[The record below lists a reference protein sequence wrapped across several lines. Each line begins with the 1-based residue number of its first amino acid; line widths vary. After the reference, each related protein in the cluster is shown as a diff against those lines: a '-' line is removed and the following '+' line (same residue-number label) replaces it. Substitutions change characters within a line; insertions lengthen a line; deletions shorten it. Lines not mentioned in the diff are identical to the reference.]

1 MVARK
6 KPEPLEL
13 KFTRTDVV
21 KSRKKL
27 VYATATVDDI
37 EVEHVLEFLT
47 ADERIGFVNELHR
60 VLKPGGKARI
70 VTPYWASNIAYSDLA
85 FQWPPIAEGWYFHLN
100 ADWRKVNN
108 PLEKRYR
115 CNFSCTWGYSL
126 HQLIASRNM
135 EYQQHAVSFWKEAAQ
150 VLAATLV
157 KE

>member
-47 ADERIGFVNELHR
+47 SDERIGFVNELHR
-60 VLKPGGKARI
+60 VLKPGGKAR
-70 VTPYWASNIAYSDLA
+70 VWFDKLTMTPLSY
-85 FQWPPIAEGWYFHLN
+85 PEPVEG
-100 ADWRKVNN
+100 
-108 PLEKRYR
+108 
-115 CNFSCTWGYSL
+115 
-126 HQLIASRNM
+126 
-135 EYQQHAVSFWKEAAQ
+135 
-150 VLAATLV
+150 
-157 KE
+157 